1 MRKYS
6 ENERAPCAK
15 IRGRGR
21 APKITKNVFGCDF
34 LNYNLRLSIRLF
46 LNRKIFLRADASSS
60 GHFFREWCWSL
71 TQKFYHYRIGDPTVL
86 SGGWL
91 GVRQVNLAFFFFFC
105 IHRFGSP
112 LKSERSRSQHLSTSE
127 SLRFCLFPS
136 LSGCGVS

>member
-6 ENERAPCAK
+6 ENGRAPCAK

-21 APKITKNVFGCDF
+21 APKITKNLFGCDF

-71 TQKFYHYRIGDPTVL
+71 TQKLYHYRIGDPTVL

-91 GVRQVNLAFFFFFC
+91 GVRQVSRCVFAFF
-105 IHRFGSP
+105 
-112 LKSERSRSQHLSTSE
+112 HLCLVVAFRKPEEFLVRKGRTLCFRTSC
-127 SLRFCLFPS
+127 RQ
-136 LSGCGVS
+136 G